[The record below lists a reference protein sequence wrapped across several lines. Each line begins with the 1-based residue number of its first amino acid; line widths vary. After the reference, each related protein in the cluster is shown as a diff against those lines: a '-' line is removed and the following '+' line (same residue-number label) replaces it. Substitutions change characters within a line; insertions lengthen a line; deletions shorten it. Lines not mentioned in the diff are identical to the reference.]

1 MFGKIIIK
9 VFTSGFAVNKEVS
22 LFYMISYPVEH
33 HIYYLGTLL
42 FDNIIYNADIT
53 LFVYLYG
60 SLRLRMNK
68 II

>member
-33 HIYYLGTLL
+33 RIYYLGTLL
-42 FDNIIYNADIT
+42 FDNIIYNSDIT

-68 II
+68 LI